1 MKDKKATKLIIKRAK
16 KHPDWYT
23 KEELMY
29 VKMITY
35 LIKAEEKKGNEHTL

>member
-1 MKDKKATKLIIKRAK
+1 MKDKKDNQTKSLKEAK

-29 VKMITY
+29 VKMIRK
-35 LIKAEEKKGNEHTL
+35 LIKAEEKEGK